1 MLSGWDGGEGVAE
14 PSPSLDSSRGALGIA
29 PFLLSRK
36 GPCLPASGFVE
47 PPGSEQDV
55 SLLEETI
62 RNSS

>member
-1 MLSGWDGGEGVAE
+1 MLSGSGGGEGAAE
-14 PSPSLDSSRGALGIA
+14 PSLLPRFWRGVLSIA
-29 PFLLSRK
+29 PLLLSRK